1 MKTINYKIYV
11 KNHYNFIDNFIKKK
25 RLEIAHFVNKK
36 IKEYKIKE
44 VLDIGTT
51 NDESFK
57 SSNVII
63 NNLKNINKYK
73 SISDQIITLKLFSKK
88 YNKSIT
94 SKFSNKE
101 IKYLSS
107 DLVISN
113 ATIEHVG
120 SKKNQTK
127 MLKNVISLTKKIFI
141 IITPNKYY
149 PIDFHTK
156 IPLIHWLP
164 KKIYRKLLKVLNLNF
179 FSQEKNLN
187 LLSENDLIM
196 ILNNFNK
203 QIVYKIHCIKLLG
216 LRSNLIVLGAKIKKY
231 NK

>member
-1 MKTINYKIYV
+1 MKTINNKIYV
-11 KNHYNFIDNFIKKK
+11 ENHYNFIDNFIKKK

-73 SISDQIITLKLFSKK
+73 SISDQIITHKLFSKK

-101 IKYLSS
+101 IKSFSS

-120 SKKNQTK
+120 SKKKQTK
-127 MLKNVISLTKKIFI
+127 MLKNIISLTKKIFI
-141 IITPNKYY
+141 IITPNKNY
-149 PIDFHTK
+149 PLDFHTK
-156 IPLIHWLP
+156 IPFIHWLP
-164 KKIYRKLLKVLNLNF
+164 KKIYRKLLKLVNLSF
-179 FSQEKNLN
+179 FSLEKNLN

-203 QIVYKIHCIKLLG
+203 QIVYKIYYIKLLG
-216 LRSNLIVLGAKIKKY
+216 WISNLIVVGTKIKKY

>member
-1 MKTINYKIYV
+1 VKTINNKIYV
-11 KNHYNFIDNFIKKK
+11 ENHYNFIDNFIKKK

-101 IKYLSS
+101 IKSFSS

-120 SKKNQTK
+120 SKKKQTK
-127 MLKNVISLTKKIFI
+127 MLKNIISLTKKIFI
-141 IITPNKYY
+141 IITPNKNY
-149 PIDFHTK
+149 PLDFHTK
-156 IPLIHWLP
+156 IPFIHWLP
-164 KKIYRKLLKVLNLNF
+164 KKIYRKLLKLVNLSF
-179 FSQEKNLN
+179 FSLEKNLN

-203 QIVYKIHCIKLLG
+203 QIVYKIYYIKLLG
-216 LRSNLIVLGAKIKKY
+216 WISNLIVVGTKIKKY

>member
-1 MKTINYKIYV
+1 VKTINYKIYV
-11 KNHYNFIDNFIKKK
+11 KNHYNFIDNLIKKK

-120 SKKNQTK
+120 SKKNQTQ

-156 IPLIHWLP
+156 IPFFHWLP
-164 KKIYRKLLKVLNLNF
+164 KKIFRKLLKAVNLDF
-179 FSQEKNLN
+179 FSLEKNLN

-203 QIVYKIHCIKLLG
+203 KIVYKIHYIKLLG
-216 LRSNLIVLGAKIKKY
+216 FISNLIVVGKKIKKY

>member
-1 MKTINYKIYV
+1 VKTNNYKIYV
-11 KNHYNFIDNFIKKK
+11 NSHYNFVDNFIIKK
-25 RLEIAHFVNKK
+25 RLEIANFVNKK

-44 VLDIGTT
+44 VLDVGTT

-63 NNLKNINKYK
+63 NNLKNINIYK

-94 SKFSNKE
+94 SKFSNKK
-101 IKYLSS
+101 IKDLSS
-107 DLVISN
+107 ELVISN

-120 SKKNQTK
+120 STKNQIK

-156 IPLIHWLP
+156 IPFIHWLP
-164 KKIYRKLLKVLNLNF
+164 KKKYRKLLKILNLKF

-203 QIVYKIHCIKLLG
+203 QIVYKIYYIKLLG
-216 LRSNLIVLGAKIKKY
+216 LKSNLIVFGTKIKKY